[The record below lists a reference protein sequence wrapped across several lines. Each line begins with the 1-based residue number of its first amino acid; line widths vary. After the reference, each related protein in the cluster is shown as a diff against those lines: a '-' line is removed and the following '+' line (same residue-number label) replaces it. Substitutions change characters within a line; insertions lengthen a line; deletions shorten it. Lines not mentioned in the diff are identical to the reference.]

1 MKKSLNFLTRKN
13 RILFNTPLRSISV
26 FAKIFSKSLIIIGIV
41 ITFSS
46 PSFGARLKDMT
57 QIKGVRENLLLGYG
71 LVAGLNGTGDKAGAD
86 FTLQSIVNMLE
97 KQGVLIDKNSLT
109 VKNVAAV
116 MLTAK
121 LPAFARKG
129 STIDVVVSAIGD
141 AKSIQGGTLIMTP
154 LLGPDGRV
162 YAVAQGPLSVG
173 GFAIEGESAQIQ
185 KNHPTVGR
193 ISGGAIIEREISFD
207 ISKKRGF
214 TLVLKNPDFT
224 TASDISREINLAIG
238 AGTASASDSATVKIT
253 FPESYQKGMVEMI
266 AKIEKL
272 EVTPDLPAKIIL
284 DERTGTVV
292 IGQNITIST
301 VAISHGN
308 LSITVKETPLVSQPS
323 PLSSGET
330 VVASDTSIEV
340 VEKKEK
346 LILLNGGVGLADM
359 ISALNAIGATPRDL
373 ISILQAIKAAGALQA
388 ELEVI

>member
-1 MKKSLNFLTRKN
+1 MRK
-13 RILFNTPLRSISV
+13 ILKL
-26 FAKIFSKSLIIIGIV
+26 LIITGSLFA
-41 ITFSS
+41 FSS
-46 PSFGARLKDMT
+46 TSFGARIKDIT
-57 QIKGVRENLLLGYG
+57 HIKGVRENLLLGYG
-71 LVAGLNGTGDKAGAD
+71 LVAGLSGTGDKTGVD
-86 FTLQSIVNMLE
+86 FTLQSMVNMME
-97 KQGVLIDKNSLT
+97 KQGVTALVKDDLIL
-109 VKNVAAV
+109 KNVAAV
-116 MLTAK
+116 MVTAK

-154 LLGPDGRV
+154 LLGPDGNV

-173 GFAIEGESAQIQ
+173 GFAVKGESAQVQ

-193 ISGGAIIEREISFD
+193 ITGGAIIEREISFD
-207 ISKKRGF
+207 ISDKRGF

-224 TASDISREINLAIG
+224 TASDTSRVINMAIG
-238 AGTASASDSATVKIT
+238 VGVASARDAATVNVT
-253 FPESYQKGMVEMI
+253 LPESYHKGMVEMI
-266 AKIEKL
+266 AAVEKL
-272 EVTPDLPAKIIL
+272 EVSPDLPAKIIL

-308 LSITVKETPLVSQPS
+308 LSITVKETPLVSQPA
-323 PLSSGET
+323 PFAAGET
-330 VVASDTSIEV
+330 VVASDTSVEV

-346 LILLNGGVGLADM
+346 LIMLNGGVGLGDM
-359 ISALNAIGATPRDL
+359 IAALNAIGTTPRDL